1 VGGAGDPGDKHPD
14 GGSSSGHNQYASW
27 QHQNRKARQRP
38 AWDNTYSQPTPRNQ
52 PMVPKSWKRYEA
64 ELTHVP
70 ATVTTDQVY
79 KAYTGHTKR
88 SLMHAHVDDEEE
100 DDEGGAW
107 DGGEDRVGDEADA
120 KDDGDDDDGN
130 RDKKEY
136 YLSPNEAKM
145 YMHLQTV
152 YGSDQVRMQR
162 KDLFFQRMMDV
173 QQAEQRQ
180 SNKER
185 LRRQQQAEES
195 KRRQQ
200 RQLKTIRQRFRKE
213 QRRRFRTQYVTSR
226 VLEYEHADRTQ
237 QYGLPQ
243 DYDSDDE
250 LDFGDKASSGRPKSD
265 SIGSG
270 EKASKEGSVAAH
282 GSPAVQPVS
291 PAHADTAS
299 HSPSTH
305 RSNGQAETT
314 AGKVSPKGTEA
325 SKKSK
330 AANDSNK
337 KDKGKESTRTKDN
350 KDQLQNGVLNPKQND
365 SDRKAN
371 GTDDKAKTVPAP
383 TKHDS
388 VSRDKI
394 DRPSKPVEDKQNSDV
409 PVAPNKKSAVNNAS
423 NANDSTNHDV
433 NKKKDGQ
440 SSAKSKGE
448 PKSPQVVDSSK
459 PTAAQQKTAKTESI
473 HSDSSTK
480 PPHTNKAGP
489 AKMTNGVIDSS
500 NGLPNNT
507 AGKGQPETTKS
518 TTGGTKTPEQK
529 APQTSQPASVEN
541 KTTKTEPAASE
552 RKARK
557 GSEPAAPSSEAKA
570 AKSVQ
575 QPVSESQTSKKTEP
589 MTSEPKPA
597 VKKTEHVT
605 AKADQK
611 SELGRKHSQPHK
623 PQQQPAGKAV
633 SDRQRSKSR
642 EKSHAPLTEE
652 QQKKQLERKYGN
664 LFNTHVGPAWD
675 PHAKTPKMEGIDTV
689 VLDEGKGRQF
699 SL

>member
-1 VGGAGDPGDKHPD
+1 VGGAGDPGDKHFD
-14 GGSSSGHNQYASW
+14 GGSSSGHNQYAPW

-38 AWDNTYSQPTPRNQ
+38 VWDNTFSQPTPRNQ
-52 PMVPKSWKRYEA
+52 PLAPRSWKRYEA

-88 SLMHAHVDDEEE
+88 SLMHTHV

-107 DGGEDRVGDEADA
+107 EGGEDRVGDEADT
-120 KDDGDDDDGN
+120 KDDADDDEGS

-136 YLSPNEAKM
+136 YLTPNEAKM

-173 QQAEQRQ
+173 QQAEQRH
-180 SNKER
+180 SNEER

-200 RQLKTIRQRFRKE
+200 RQLNTIRQRFRKE

-226 VLEYEHADRTQ
+226 VLEYERADRTQ

-250 LDFGDKASSGRPKSD
+250 LDIGDKASYTGRPKSD
-265 SIGSG
+265 SIGSA
-270 EKASKEGSVAAH
+270 EKASKAGSVAAH
-282 GSPAVQPVS
+282 DSPAVQPVS
-291 PAHADTAS
+291 PAHEDTAFY
-299 HSPSTH
+299 SPSAH

-325 SKKSK
+325 NKKSK
-330 AANDSNK
+330 AGNDSNK

-371 GTDDKAKTVPAP
+371 GTDDKARTVPAP

-388 VSRDKI
+388 EI
-394 DRPSKPVEDKQNSDV
+394 DGPSKPVENNQNSDV
-409 PVAPNKKSAVNNAS
+409 PVVPNKKSAVNNAS
-423 NANDSTNHDV
+423 NATDSTNHDV

-448 PKSPQVVDSSK
+448 PKSPQVVNSSSK
-459 PTAAQQKTAKTESI
+459 PTAAQQKTVKTEPI

-489 AKMTNGVIDSS
+489 ATMTNGVIDNS

-518 TTGGTKTPEQK
+518 TTGGSKAPEQK
-529 APQTSQPASVEN
+529 TPKTSQPASVE
-541 KTTKTEPAASE
+541 KTTKTEPADSE
-552 RKARK
+552 RKAGK
-557 GSEPAAPSSEAKA
+557 SSEPAAPSSKA
-570 AKSVQ
+570 ESVKSVQ
-575 QPVSESQTSKKTEP
+575 QPVPESQTRKKTEP

-605 AKADQK
+605 AKADKK
-611 SELGRKHSQPHK
+611 SEPSRKHSQPHK
-623 PQQQPAGKAV
+623 PQQQPPASKTV

-642 EKSHAPLTEE
+642 EKPHAPLTEE

-664 LFNTHVGPAWD
+664 LFNTYVGPAWD
-675 PHAKTPKMEGIDTV
+675 PHAKMPKMEGIDTV

-699 SL
+699 HL